1 VDLGLT
7 GKVALVTG
15 GGRDIGREI
24 AVRLAAEGA
33 TVAVNY
39 SRSKAEAEATVAAI
53 REAGGQASAYQADV
67 ADHDA
72 VSAMIAAIVRDLGGL
87 DVLVN
92 NAGFLES
99 RLFLETKPEEWRR
112 QIDVGLY
119 GVLNCCHAA
128 APRMAQRG
136 GGRIVNI
143 VGDSAR
149 VGQPRLSITAA
160 SRGGVISLAK
170 TLARELGRSN
180 ITVNTLALGY
190 VETAHSDQG
199 WLSANREKILA
210 FYPIRRLGQ
219 AADVA
224 PFVAYL
230 ASAHAGWVTGQT
242 ISVSG
247 GYTTTG

>member
-1 VDLGLT
+1 MDLGLK

-15 GGRDIGREI
+15 GARDIGREI
-24 AVRLAAEGA
+24 SLTLAAEGA

-39 SRSKAEAEATVAAI
+39 LHSKADAEATVAEI
-53 REAGGQASAYQADV
+53 RRRGGAATAFPADV
-67 ADHDA
+67 ADYAA
-72 VSAMIAAIVRDLGGL
+72 VSGMVESVVRDLGRL

-99 RLFLETKPEEWRR
+99 RPFLDTRPEEWKR

-119 GVLNCCHAA
+119 GVLNCCHLA
-128 APRMAQRG
+128 APRMMEQRS
-136 GGRIVNI
+136 GRIVNI

-160 SRGGVISLAK
+160 SRGGVITLAR
-170 TLARELGRSN
+170 TLARELGRGGVT
-180 ITVNTLALGY
+180 INTLALGY
-190 VETAHSDQG
+190 VETSHSDQA
-199 WLSANREKILA
+199 WLAANRDKILA
-210 FYPIRRLGQ
+210 FYPIRRLGRPG
-219 AADVA
+219 DVA

-230 ASAHAGWVTGQT
+230 ASEHASWVTGQT

-247 GYTTTG
+247 GYSTVG